1 MCYGRVRVYKFNV
14 MKRTQNVTPALL
26 AFRTN
31 QKSGGSGHGLQS
43 PLLIGITRITSRL
56 RCTRKCDCSITTD
69 NWTGSGFALP
79 LVHNVQPIGWSYSR
93 VLPAGQRRICSAA
106 CGAWA
111 NQCPN
116 HDDGRESRRR
126 STRPPYPAL
135 RFRRRDGSGLP
146 SKLQNDVADFARRA
160 ERCWGD
166 IHFRMSIHAPDTDH
180 YCFPFNT
187 RANEI
192 FTESATHS
200 VLFQSPWPAPNS
212 KRLSCAVPTSLADP
226 FEGTN

>member
-1 MCYGRVRVYKFNV
+1 MCYGRGRVHKFNV

-31 QKSGGSGHGLQS
+31 QKSGGSGHGLPS

-69 NWTGSGFALP
+69 NWTGSGFALR

-93 VLPAGQRRICSAA
+93 VLPAGHRRICSAA

-126 STRPPYPAL
+126 STRPSYPAL

-146 SKLQNDVADFARRA
+146 SKLQNDVADFA
-160 ERCWGD
+160 G
-166 IHFRMSIHAPDTDH
+166 
-180 YCFPFNT
+180 
-187 RANEI
+187 
-192 FTESATHS
+192 
-200 VLFQSPWPAPNS
+200 APNGAGEIS
-212 KRLSCAVPTSLADP
+212 TSACRLTPQIRTTTASRSTRGRTRSLRDRRPTPCSSNRPGQHQTPNA
-226 FEGTN
+226 